1 MPPASYPLVRSL
13 VRALRV
19 RRGLTQEQFAEKV
32 GLDYKYYQRFE
43 RGRTPAPTLT
53 TLERFGR
60 VLRVKPWVLI
70 CDEEALI
77 IERTGLPS
85 LDRRTVAKP
94 GRPKK
99 AG

>member
-1 MPPASYPLVRSL
+1 MPSASYPFVRNI

-19 RRGLTQEQFAEKV
+19 LRGLTQEQFAEKA

-70 CDEEALI
+70 CDEETLV

-85 LDRRTVAKP
+85 LERRSVAKP

-99 AG
+99 KR